1 MREKIQQIQNYFLAK
16 IEAKDFLVTEVKSDC
31 VELLIDNEFE
41 FRFCI
46 GTTYF
51 CYNGVVK
58 LTGYNNQIILDIH
71 TKRQAQHELEQF
83 NKLKEKLG
91 L

>member
-16 IEAKDFLVTEVKSDC
+16 IEAKDFEVVKVTTEDVTI
-31 VELLIDNEFE
+31 LIDKEFE
-41 FRFCI
+41 FKFYIGRTWFCFS
-46 GTTYF
+46 GD
-51 CYNGVVK
+51 VK
-58 LTGYNNQIILDIH
+58 LEGYNNQILLNIH
-71 TKRQAQHELEQF
+71 TKHQAQHELEQF